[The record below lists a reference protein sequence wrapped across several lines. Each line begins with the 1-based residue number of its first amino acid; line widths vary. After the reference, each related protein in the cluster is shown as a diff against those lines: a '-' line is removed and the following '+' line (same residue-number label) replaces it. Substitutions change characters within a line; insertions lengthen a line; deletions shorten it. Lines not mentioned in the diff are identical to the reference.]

1 MYICMYVYYVCT
13 CACKDVYNI
22 HMRMYVHT
30 YIIHAHIYKYNLY
43 VCMYVCAYIMYVC
56 IHVWLYVC
64 TCIHIRMYALIE
76 MIMVVGKLSRGN
88 NYVLL
93 KTGEIFQVKLTGRK
107 VSGGKVYS

>member
-1 MYICMYVYYVCT
+1 MTYVLYMYVFVCMYIMYAYVCI

-22 HMRMYVHT
+22 HMRTYVHI

-43 VCMYVCAYIMYVC
+43 VCMYMRILCMYVC

-76 MIMVVGKLSRGN
+76 MPMVVGKLSRRE
-88 NYVLL
+88 YVSKLGRNIP
-93 KTGEIFQVKLTGRK
+93 GESVLE
-107 VSGGKVYS
+107 